1 MFLDRTNP
9 HQTGETT
16 PTTTNR
22 PIPNDGFRTYWT
34 RPVAEILNG
43 IKEHLELWNGKAK
56 KLKLATVITLLSPS
70 VALRMLHDDEKRL
83 AQWINFF
90 TLSLQIATLKELA
103 GRQTAAGADPKL
115 ALDASWI
122 QRNDDVSSFWLESFG
137 EVVSFSD

>member
-1 MFLDRTNP
+1 MDKTRRGDFERDKRAF
-9 HQTGETT
+9 GVVEWKGKETQAGDCDYVVE
-16 PTTTNR
+16 PFCR
-22 PIPNDGFRTYWT
+22 
-34 RPVAEILNG
+34 AQ
-43 IKEHLELWNGKAK
+43 
-56 KLKLATVITLLSPS
+56 
-70 VALRMLHDDEKRL
+70 DDEKRL